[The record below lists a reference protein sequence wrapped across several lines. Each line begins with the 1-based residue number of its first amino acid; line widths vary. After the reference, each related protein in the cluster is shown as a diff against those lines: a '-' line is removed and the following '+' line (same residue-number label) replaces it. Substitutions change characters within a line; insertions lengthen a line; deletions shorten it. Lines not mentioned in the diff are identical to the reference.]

1 MKSPVKE
8 KEKSGSSHLSIHI
21 SLMANTELHN
31 VSMDSI
37 EDLTAVN
44 VLDDIIINAIN
55 TIRKNKKRPDE
66 TSIYEFLNKNLENAN
81 LTKITINERLTS
93 MSNNNRI
100 TNKLN
105 NGKNSY
111 FVANNESPEP
121 KEDVGKQL
129 LTNIETPPPKKDPIA
144 DISDKLE
151 NLQNFFIHELS
162 DVRAEIK
169 SVTCSKIPDLTENK
183 LSNNIDL
190 LEKQIS
196 FLKEEC
202 QNKNLIIN
210 ILLEQLFHTNTSKS
224 INTDNLDKSTKTVPD
239 DCYEYP
245 KKPAKTSKLKD
256 QRKTSVETT
265 NRFSILTPNEIP
277 TDSTGK
283 DSSLEG
289 ACERS
294 IQTDDSNSNNRTNS
308 HRKSNKTPR
317 KNKLPVTVIL
327 GDSIVK
333 DVKGWKLS
341 EDKNKVVVKHFSGA
355 KTKDME
361 SYIIPTLEQNPE
373 TIIIHSG
380 TNDLKSDISPE
391 EIAKDIIKL
400 TTSCKTQTNKVI
412 LSSIVPRYDN
422 LNEKAT
428 RVNKCLKKEC
438 EARNICFIDHR
449 NISPKYN
456 CNRSGLHL
464 NYSGTKKLIE
474 SILFCLCKSD

>member
-1 MKSPVKE
+1 
-8 KEKSGSSHLSIHI
+8 
-21 SLMANTELHN
+21 
-31 VSMDSI
+31 MDSI

-55 TIRKNKKRPDE
+55 TIRKNEKRPDE

-93 MSNNNRI
+93 MSNKSRI
-100 TNKLN
+100 TNKLT

-111 FVANNESPEP
+111 FVTNNESSEP
-121 KEDVGKQL
+121 KEDVEKQL
-129 LTNIETPPPKKDPIA
+129 LTNIETPPPKKDPVA

-202 QNKNLIIN
+202 QNKNV
-210 ILLEQLFHTNTSKS
+210 LLEQLFHTNTSKS

-265 NRFSILTPNEIP
+265 NRFSILTPDKIP

-294 IQTDDSNSNNRTNS
+294 IQIDDSNSNNRTTS
-308 HRKSNKTPR
+308 HRKSNKIPR

-361 SYIIPTLEQNPE
+361 SYIIPTLEENPE

-380 TNDLKSDISPE
+380 TNNLKSDSSPE
-391 EIAKDIIKL
+391 KIARDIIKL
-400 TTSCKTQTNKVI
+400 ATSCKTQTNKAI
-412 LSSIVPRYDN
+412 
-422 LNEKAT
+422 
-428 RVNKCLKKEC
+428 
-438 EARNICFIDHR
+438 FI
-449 NISPKYN
+449 
-456 CNRSGLHL
+456 
-464 NYSGTKKLIE
+464 
-474 SILFCLCKSD
+474 

>member
-1 MKSPVKE
+1 
-8 KEKSGSSHLSIHI
+8 
-21 SLMANTELHN
+21 
-31 VSMDSI
+31 MDSI

-66 TSIYEFLNKNLENAN
+66 TSIYEFLNKNLENVD
-81 LTKITINERLTS
+81 LTKVTINERVTS

-100 TNKLN
+100 TNKLTS
-105 NGKNSY
+105 GKNSY
-111 FVANNESPEP
+111 FVTNNESSEP
-121 KEDVGKQL
+121 KEDIEKQL
-129 LTNIETPPPKKDPIA
+129 LTDTETPPPKKDPIA

-162 DVRAEIK
+162 DVKAEMK

-183 LSNNIDL
+183 LNNNTDL
-190 LEKQIS
+190 LEKKIS

-202 QNKNLIIN
+202 QNKNLTIN

-224 INTDNLDKSTKTVPD
+224 INTDNPDKYTKSVID

-245 KKPAKTSKLKD
+245 KKPAKTSKLKH
-256 QRKTSVETT
+256 QRKTSIETN
-265 NRFSILTPNEIP
+265 NRFSILSPDEIP
-277 TDSTGK
+277 TDSTRK
-283 DSSLEG
+283 DSSLDG
-289 ACERS
+289 ACERPRQ
-294 IQTDDSNSNNRTNS
+294 IDDSNSNNRTTS
-308 HRKSNKTPR
+308 YKKSNKIPR
-317 KNKLPVTVIL
+317 KNKLLVTAIL

-333 DVKGWKLS
+333 DVKSWKLS
-341 EDKNKVVVKHFSGA
+341 DDKNKVCGA

-373 TIIIHSG
+373 IIIIHSG
-380 TNDLKSDISPE
+380 TNDLKSDSSPE
-391 EIAKDIIKL
+391 EIARDIIKL

-474 SILFCLCKSD
+474 NILFCLCKSD